1 MLILD
6 EPTNHLDLESREALE
21 DALLAFPG
29 ALLLVSH
36 DRVLLE
42 AVGTRTIAVEDYGLR
57 SYVGGWQEY
66 WTAREAAKLAG
77 RPPLPPPAP
86 TGMASARAPE
96 RGPDGMALKRSEDLI
111 GESEAPPRG
120 AARAAAAT
128 GRNGAGKN
136 GGGGARPAA
145 AEKPAAAPGTVSKNR
160 ARQLAKLESAVEQA
174 ELDLAATEEA
184 LADPAAWA
192 TPYETAKSTARH
204 TKAKRAV
211 ELAYAEL
218 EAFKAAA
225 PA

>member
-1 MLILD
+1 VLILD

-36 DRVLLE
+36 DRALVE

-66 WTAREAAKLAG
+66 GPPA
-77 RPPLPPPAP
+77 RPPSSP
-86 TGMASARAPE
+86 GARRSHRPRR
-96 RGPDGMALKRSEDLI
+96 RGWPDGMALKRSEDLI

-136 GGGGARPAA
+136 GGGAARPAA

-160 ARQLAKLESAVEQA
+160 ARQLAKLESAVDQA

-218 EAFKAAA
+218 EAFEAAA